1 MVAPLPL
8 VGACSSCSSSS
19 SVAIVAGRPL
29 PPVVAYLLLV
39 TCFLVFVVP
48 EMVPEI
54 ILLLIQM

>member
-1 MVAPLPL
+1 MVMAPL
-8 VGACSSCSSSS
+8 VGACS
-19 SVAIVAGRPL
+19 AIVAGRPL